1 MLDPKHEAV
10 APSLGGL
17 DDVVLEQQR
26 VDSVEDLALVV
37 VARHEQ
43 NYAGVLRI
51 CCRCR
56 SLEDLLT
63 LLLVGRRKGK
73 TALVENSRQLRKMT
87 TTPRFHPH
95 PCGAAGRSRDEVD
108 ESWETR
114 RRQHS
119 VGNCGMTTVLE
130 INNLGLD
137 VECSLLPPSL
147 LQW

>member
-10 APSLGGL
+10 VPSLGGL
-17 DDVVLEQQR
+17 DTVVLEHRR

-63 LLLVGRRKGK
+63 WLLVGKRKGK
-73 TALVENSRQLRKMT
+73 TVLVDNGWRLRKMT
-87 TTPRFHPH
+87 TTPGFLPH
-95 PCGAAGRSRDEVD
+95 PCGAVDRSRDEVD
-108 ESWETR
+108 TD
-114 RRQHS
+114 
-119 VGNCGMTTVLE
+119 GNCGMTTVLE
-130 INNLGLD
+130 RNNLRLD
-137 VECSLLPPSL
+137 VECSSLPPL
-147 LQW
+147 LSQW